1 MSKHD
6 EFIIEPR
13 DNGQWAVM
21 KPHAERASSVE
32 DSYRDACGLRQRT
45 CARGRYKGQGTQWQ
59 VSPCPKRPSLGK
71 GR

>member
-6 EFIIEPR
+6 KFIIEPR

-32 DSYRDACGLRQRT
+32 DSYRDAVGYAKEHAPEGDIKAKGLNGKFHRVQKGLR
-45 CARGRYKGQGTQWQ
+45 
-59 VSPCPKRPSLGK
+59 
-71 GR
+71 

>member
-21 KPHAERASSVE
+21 KPHAERASSLE
-32 DSYRDACGLRQRT
+32 GSYRDAVGYAKEHAPEGDIKAKGLNGKFHRVQKGLR
-45 CARGRYKGQGTQWQ
+45 
-59 VSPCPKRPSLGK
+59 
-71 GR
+71 